1 MTPQDIKEKTFEK
14 ALVGGYDMG
23 SVDDF
28 LEKVAADLTASQKE
42 ISVLKA
48 KMKVLV
54 DKIEEYRAN
63 EDALNRALLSAQ
75 KLSVQIEAEARHKAD
90 VAVAEANTQVQSIV
104 GGIAAKREAEESL
117 LNDAKQ
123 STAAYIASAKKMLQD
138 QLKHLDVLSDE
149 LTDGTVPEYIPAS
162 TIPSA
167 PVVPEYE
174 PEEEEEVEPYTDSA
188 DIDDAVKSIEDSVAR
203 IQSEPATSIDFSGI
217 EEEIEEVTEE
227 EVTAAPHSEVS
238 DDTQLFTFDDQ
249 G

>member
-174 PEEEEEVEPYTDSA
+174 PEEEEEAEPYTDSA

-217 EEEIEEVTEE
+217 EEEIEEVNEE

>member
-42 ISVLKA
+42 VSVLKA

-104 GGIAAKREAEESL
+104 GGIAARREAEENL

-123 STAAYIASAKKMLQD
+123 STAAYIANAKKMLQD

-149 LTDGTVPEYIPAS
+149 LTDGTIPEYIPAS
-162 TIPSA
+162 TIPEA
-167 PVVPEYE
+167 PVIPEFE
-174 PEEEEEVEPYTDSA
+174 PEEEFADS

-203 IQSEPATSIDFSGI
+203 IQTEPATSIDFSDI
-217 EEEIEEVTEE
+217 ENDIEDIAEE
-227 EVTAAPHSEVS
+227 EVAAAPQNDVS

>member
-42 ISVLKA
+42 VSVLKA

-104 GGIAAKREAEESL
+104 GGIAARREAEETL

-123 STAAYIASAKKMLQD
+123 STAAYIASAKKLLQD

-149 LTDGTVPEYIPAS
+149 LTDGTVPAYIPTS
-162 TIPSA
+162 TVLET
-167 PVVPEYE
+167 PVVPEYDE
-174 PEEEEEVEPYTDSA
+174 PEEEVESYTDS

-203 IQSEPATSIDFSGI
+203 IQTEPATPIDFSGI
-217 EEEIEEVTEE
+217 GNDIEDLADEEVS
-227 EVTAAPHSEVS
+227 AAPQNDVS
-238 DDTQLFTFDDQ
+238 DDTQLFSFDDQ

>member
-167 PVVPEYE
+167 PVIPEFE
-174 PEEEEEVEPYTDSA
+174 PEEEVEPYTDSK

-203 IQSEPATSIDFSGI
+203 IQSEPATSIDFAGI
-217 EEEIEEVTEE
+217 EEENEEANEE
-227 EVTAAPHSEVS
+227 EAAAPHSEVS

>member
-104 GGIAAKREAEESL
+104 GGIAARREAEESL

-123 STAAYIASAKKMLQD
+123 STAAYIANAKKMLQD

-149 LTDGTVPEYIPAS
+149 LTDGTVPEYIPTS
-162 TIPSA
+162 TIPPLS
-167 PVVPEYE
+167 PVPEYE
-174 PEEEEEVEPYTDSA
+174 PESEETSYADSK

-203 IQSEPATSIDFSGI
+203 IQAEPATSIDFSDIGN
-217 EEEIEEVTEE
+217 EIEEMSDE
-227 EVTAAPHSEVS
+227 EVDAAPHSDVS